1 MWFYL
6 KTVDVGFPVLSFDCK
21 GMLSLEMFFFIY
33 LRSLPRVDE
42 DEEEVLLLTAKE
54 EEKRQRP

>member
-1 MWFYL
+1 
-6 KTVDVGFPVLSFDCK
+6 
-21 GMLSLEMFFFIY
+21 MLSLEMFFFIH

-42 DEEEVLLLTAKE
+42 DEGEVLLLTDKE